1 MSGTTAARAVF
12 VSPDSEWIG
21 YHSRGELKRVA
32 ASGGAPVTLGAFRL
46 PGGASWGEDD
56 TILLSQWEEGIWRVP
71 ASGGTPERVIEV
83 AESARA
89 MDPQMLPGGEWVLFT
104 LQPAGTPSWSAA
116 QIVVQSLVTGQ
127 RNVVIEGGR
136 AAHYLPTGHLVY
148 ALNGVLYG
156 VAFDVEAGQVVG
168 GPVSLIEG
176 VRTSGNTGVAQ
187 FSVAGNGSLVYVPG
201 SAGDADASRGLM
213 WVDAAGQAAP
223 LPVERD
229 QYLGISLSPDGTRAA
244 VGTNAAENRDVWVV
258 DLARGSRTRVT
269 TDAELDHL
277 PLWSPDGESVVFASL
292 REETPALYRKPA
304 DGTGVAERLV
314 TIDGAMFIAA
324 NGWTPDGTALVATAS
339 TSLDQSDI
347 GLVPLTSSGS
357 SSWEPL
363 IQSDAQEFD
372 GAISPDGRWLAY
384 ASNETGRNEI
394 YVQRFPE
401 LGQRQAISIGG
412 GYGPAWSA
420 DGRSLSYIL
429 SVGTGPLAIMRVSI
443 ESDGTTLTAGQPE
456 RLFDR
461 NFYDQPGPH
470 RRYDLSADG
479 RFLMIQLEGDTG
491 TDGSQFDLVFIQ
503 NWFQELL
510 ERVPVP

>member
-1 MSGTTAARAVF
+1 
-12 VSPDSEWIG
+12 
-21 YHSRGELKRVA
+21 
-32 ASGGAPVTLGAFRL
+32 
-46 PGGASWGEDD
+46 
-56 TILLSQWEEGIWRVP
+56 
-71 ASGGTPERVIEV
+71 
-83 AESARA
+83 

-104 LQPAGTPSWSAA
+104 LQPAGTPSWNAA

-269 TDAELDHL
+269 TDAEVDHL

-324 NGWTPDGTALVATAS
+324 NGWTPDGTALVATVS

-491 TDGSQFDLVFIQ
+491 TDGSQFDLVFVQ